1 MGKQL
6 EILENHADTGPQG
19 RQIGLFVADGDAIDG
34 DLPLLERFQPVDGLD
49 QRRFAGAGRPANDHH
64 IALFHPGAA
73 LPQHLELAIPFTDV
87 VDFDHMYAEI
97 KTRSEPAWVRP
108 YMRLTA
114 PLPTRILR
122 NLPIVSSAGP

>member
-6 EILENHADTGPQG
+6 EILENHADPCPQG
-19 RQIGLFVADGDAIDG
+19 RQIGVFVAYGHVIDG
-34 DLPLLERFQPVDGLD
+34 NLSLLELFKPVDGID
-49 QRRFAGAGRPANDHH
+49 QRRLAGAGRPANHHH
-64 IALFHPGAA
+64 ISLFHPGAA
-73 LPQHLELAIPFTDV
+73 LAQHLKLAIPFTDV

-97 KTRSEPAWVRP
+97 KTRSKPSRVRP